1 MTLSE
6 LPEGFEIC
14 PHCEGCKTVLWEGK
28 YQIGCS
34 CCHGSGMID
43 WITFAMSKSRPHRE
57 YPLRHLEQMK
67 KRSEFRKKMKERI
80 KNDKSKSK
88 R

>member
-1 MTLSE
+1 MTSSK
-6 LPEGFEIC
+6 LPEGYEIC
-14 PHCEGCKTVLWEGK
+14 PHCEGCKAVLWEGK
-28 YQIGCS
+28 YKIACTH
-34 CCHGSGMID
+34 CHGAGMID

-80 KNDKSKSK
+80 KNDKSRIK